1 MVPNHQ
7 PVIVFW
13 SCFFKYSDPSK
24 VIIAAGKNHLWSPGE
39 AAQRCHHFAPSGA
52 AKVWRPQFLGP
63 SGSFVDVLNRFQAS
77 YHPLLFY
84 RWETI
89 QEAKLISSYSEA
101 QTTKGDQNSIH
112 DMWGKVQFVSLFLI
126 EASTYL
132 PIWVWAN
139 TWNSAKHNCYSNS
152 MAISGS

>member
-63 SGSFVDVLNRFQAS
+63 SWMCWIASKLHTTPCCFTDEKRFRRPS
-77 YHPLLFY
+77 WYHHIRKLKLPKVTKIQYMTCGAKYSLF
-84 RWETI
+84 
-89 QEAKLISSYSEA
+89 
-101 QTTKGDQNSIH
+101 H
-112 DMWGKVQFVSLFLI
+112 FFLI